1 MNTTTIPTLS
11 KLPEHVKTAVA
22 APALL
27 ETQPF
32 GGTFFS
38 FYVSIYSYTND
49 YVAVLYLK
57 EDDNVQMG
65 PNDAPGVVWTISKFF
80 YISFF
85 LKNTN

>member
-49 YVAVLYLK
+49 YVAVLYPN
-57 EDDNVQMG
+57 EDDNVQTG

-80 YISFF
+80 IYLSF
-85 LKNTN
+85 LKKY